1 MGTKVWF
8 YIDMQHA
15 HDILPVYNYCKYASR
30 QVQGCPFTPRIPSV
44 ALFLHDLNYFW
55 TFYCCCF
62 LNFLPLFIILLIS
75 IIFFRFLFIFFMRSF
90 RIPMMMLIEI
100 QKSTFSS
107 WQWIAL
113 TIHTI
118 CIWTLT
124 MLRLVRNSY
133 ELTWALVLHASHK

>member
-75 IIFFRFLFIFFMRSF
+75 IIFFRFLFYLFYAFLPDSNDDADWDSEVNV
-90 RIPMMMLIEI
+90 LIMTVNSTDNSHNLHMDFNDASTC
-100 QKSTFSS
+100 QKF
-107 WQWIAL
+107 
-113 TIHTI
+113 
-118 CIWTLT
+118 IWADLGIGPTCFP
-124 MLRLVRNSY
+124 
-133 ELTWALVLHASHK
+133 